1 MYLPK
6 SGEDVLNRVALVG
19 SSDVLRPKFF
29 LGRLASHRGKS
40 VDQLISE
47 SVAAYLDRVGFSDTG
62 EVSRLLEAIRV
73 PLDPIRRFYAPLGS
87 LMARRHQIVHKG
99 DLLDAPSDG
108 PREAMTIDGTVVME
122 WHAAVKA
129 FMSAVIAQK
138 IEHDFAA
145 KLSAESK
152 LRRLKMTTSP
162 NRALQRTA
170 APPSAVAEL
179 WGAGPQEA
187 LMKHALLRIAA
198 VIITTTAS
206 AETFDYSPRD
216 DFRDYYSYWLAGDS
230 RIADSRDGQP
240 RNPHD
245 QET

>member
-1 MYLPK
+1 MDPATYELACYIQKHLDRITVNLVRTENLVRLSDEIYPNAPEGLQLYRQDIIRAAVVFLHATLEDFLRHVGSMYLPK

-19 SSDVLRPKFF
+19 SSDVLRPEKFF

-47 SVAAYLDRVGFSDTG
+47 SVAAYLDRVSFSDTG
-62 EVSRLLEAIRV
+62 EVSRLLEAIGV
-73 PLDPIRRFYAPLGS
+73 PLDPIRRFYGPLSS

-99 DLLDAPSDG
+99 DLLDASSDG

-145 KLSAESK
+145 KLK
-152 LRRLKMTTSP
+152 RRVPTQTP
-162 NRALQRTA
+162 DNDN
-170 APPSAVAEL
+170 VA
-179 WGAGPQEA
+179 
-187 LMKHALLRIAA
+187 
-198 VIITTTAS
+198 
-206 AETFDYSPRD
+206 
-216 DFRDYYSYWLAGDS
+216 
-230 RIADSRDGQP
+230 
-240 RNPHD
+240 
-245 QET
+245 